1 MITEVIDYQHS
12 GVDFKGYLA
21 KPKNI
26 SNKLP
31 AVLIAHAWHGQDD
44 FARKKAE
51 ELSSLGYLG
60 FALDLYGN
68 GTIAND
74 NEEALQLMLPLF
86 LNRKLLRERINAG
99 LEALKKQEIVNHA
112 LIGAIGFCFGGLSV
126 IELLRSGADIKGAVS
141 FHGVLG
147 TTIDKYKAT
156 LAPNEKI
163 KGNLLILHGY
173 KDPLVSQSDIQ
184 SLQDEMTKANVDW
197 QMNIYGQAYHA
208 FTNPQADD
216 KAKGLIYNRIAA
228 ERAWLAMTNFFNEN
242 FRT

>member
-1 MITEVIDYQHS
+1 MITEVIHYQHN

-21 KPKNI
+21 KPDHI
-26 SNKLP
+26 TGKLP
-31 AVLIAHAWHGQDD
+31 AVLVAHAWRGQED

-51 ELSSLGYLG
+51 ELAKLGYVG

-68 GTIAND
+68 GTTAND

-99 LEALKKQEIVNHA
+99 LDALKKQENVDHA
-112 LIGAIGFCFGGLSV
+112 FIGAIGFCFGGLSV

-147 TTIDKYKAT
+147 STIDKYKAT
-156 LAPNEKI
+156 LGPSEKI
-163 KGNLLILHGY
+163 KGSLLILHGY
-173 KDPLVSQSDIQ
+173 KDPLVSSSDIQ
-184 SLQDEMTKANVDW
+184 NIQDEMTKANVDW
-197 QMNIYGQAYHA
+197 QMYTYGQAYHA

-216 KAKGLIYNRIAA
+216 QAIGLIYNRCAA
-228 ERAWLAMTNFFNEN
+228 DRAWLAMTNFFNEI